1 MNDKHLIKIPLGN
14 IVQTMRQWR
23 HTLHKNPETAF
34 EEFDTAKLVSSVL
47 KGLNFEVHENIAKTG
62 VVGVLK
68 KGNSKRSIG
77 LRADMDALNL
87 EEANQFD
94 HRSQI
99 SGKMHACGHD
109 GHTSM
114 LLGAATY
121 LAREG
126 NFDGSIYFIFQPAE
140 EVEGG
145 AERMIDEGILEKFPM
160 DAIFGMHNKPSL
172 EAGTFAICTGPMMA
186 AFALFECKIIGKGMH
201 SSMPHLAIDPIKIGV
216 ELTQQW
222 KTVNYENIEPLEP
235 SVISVTEFHSGT
247 SHNIIPEV
255 AILKG
260 SARCFSKKVAKII
273 KDEMTLIAHDV
284 CGQNNAKCTFYYKQ
298 AYPALINEPELT
310 EFVADIAAQ
319 LVGEEQ
325 VNRSIKPVLGSEDFA
340 YFLEK
345 IPGAY
350 IFVGNGTGEKGGC
363 MLHNP
368 GYDFNDKVL
377 ETGASYWVHLAQTYL
392 TETVNKRS

>member
-1 MNDKHLIKIPLGN
+1 MSDEKLIRIPLGD
-14 IVQTMRQWR
+14 IVQSMKQWR
-23 HTLHKNPETAF
+23 HSMHKNPETAY

-47 KGLNFEVHENIAKTG
+47 KELAIEVHENIAETG

-99 SGKMHACGHD
+99 TGKMHACGHD
-109 GHTSM
+109 GHTAM

-121 LAREG
+121 LAKEG
-126 NFDGSIYFIFQPAE
+126 SFDGTIYFIFQPAE

-145 AERMIDEGILEKFPM
+145 AERMIAEGLLDKFPM
-160 DAIFGMHNKPSL
+160 DAIFGMHNKPTL
-172 EAGTFAICTGPMMA
+172 EAGNFAICVGPMMA
-186 AFALFECKIIGKGMH
+186 AFALFECEIIGKGMH

-222 KTVNYENIEPLEP
+222 KSINYENIEPLEP

-260 SARCFSKKVAKII
+260 SARCFSKKVAETI
-273 KDEMTLIAHDV
+273 KDEMTRIAENI
-284 CGQNNAKCTFYYKQ
+284 CEQNDATCTFYYKQ
-298 AYPALINEPELT
+298 AYPALVNEAELT
-310 EFVADIAAQ
+310 EFVADIASH
-319 LVGEEQ
+319 LVGEDQ
-325 VNRSIKPVLGSEDFA
+325 VNRNYKPVLGSEDFA

-368 GYDFNDKVL
+368 NYDFNDDVL
-377 ETGASYWVHLAQTYL
+377 ETGASYWAHLAQTYL
-392 TETVNKRS
+392 SNTVYERS

>member
-1 MNDKHLIKIPLGN
+1 MNDEKLIHIPLGDT
-14 IVQTMRQWR
+14 VPLMKQWR
-23 HTLHKNPETAF
+23 HSLHKNPETAY

-47 KGLNFEVHENIAKTG
+47 RDLGIEVHKNIAETG

-87 EEANQFD
+87 EEANQFS
-94 HRSQI
+94 HRSQVT
-99 SGKMHACGHD
+99 GKMHACGHD
-109 GHTSM
+109 GHTAM

-121 LAREG
+121 LAKEG
-126 NFDGSIYFIFQPAE
+126 DFDGIIYFIFQPAE

-145 AERMIDEGILEKFPM
+145 AERMIEEGILDKFPM
-160 DAIFGMHNKPSL
+160 DAIFGMHNKPTL
-172 EAGTFAICTGPMMA
+172 EAGNFAICTGPMMA
-186 AFALFECKIIGKGMH
+186 AFALFECEIKGKGMH

-222 KTVNYENIEPLEP
+222 KSINYENIEPLEP

-255 AILKG
+255 ATLKG
-260 SARCFSKKVAKII
+260 SARCFSKKVAETI
-273 KDEMTLIAHDV
+273 KNEMTRIADKV
-284 CGQNNAKCTFYYKQ
+284 CQQNHATCTFYYKQ
-298 AYPALINEPELT
+298 AYPALVNEAELT
-310 EFVADIAAQ
+310 EFVADIATQ
-319 LVGEEQ
+319 LVGDEK
-325 VNRSIKPVLGSEDFA
+325 VNRHYKPVLGSEDFA
-340 YFLEK
+340 YFLEQ

-368 GYDFNDKVL
+368 GYDFNDDVL
-377 ETGASYWVHLAQTYL
+377 EKGASYWVHLTQSYL
-392 TETVNKRS
+392 ADFSK